1 MKLGLKG
8 NEVRLVDFTPEWKEE
23 FLRVKKLIMETTKLD
38 ENRIEHIGSTA
49 IKGMSAKPR
58 C

>member
-38 ENRIEHIGSTA
+38 QKRIEHIGSTA